1 MTGGVVWAYNVQS
14 FYDQY
19 YCGEV
24 NVGAYLSW
32 IPLLGG
38 IIGATGGGYVADRLA
53 KKYGQMGRLVVLVTS
68 QVSFTICDP
77 LVVAMVTGDSSTIC
91 SRSSVHTP
99 TLGACQF
106 VTSLCAG

>member
-1 MTGGVVWAYNVQS
+1 MLKGSIIRLTVHSYCQKVILLLSLAAGVRMVGGVVWAYNVRT

-38 IIGATGGGYVADRLA
+38 IVGAIVGGYVADRLSNR
-53 KKYGQMGRLVVLVTS
+53 YGQLGRLVVLVTS
-68 QVSFTICDP
+68 QVCCNTY
-77 LVVAMVTGDSSTIC
+77 
-91 SRSSVHTP
+91 
-99 TLGACQF
+99 
-106 VTSLCAG
+106 